1 MSTPAPLR
9 VLWLTPTAALDGP
22 GRALLALLNHW
33 NERDTVAVCALRSAT
48 DDFRR
53 DCPARMEVHAL
64 GMRGLWDVARWGALR
79 RLCRTWRPDV
89 IHTQVSRADWVGVPV
104 ARALGVPVIT
114 IIHNVHSRMYRAE
127 FPPPV
132 ARAGAL
138 LDRLTHP
145 LASRLIAVSEGVRRD
160 LEHHGVPADRVVV
173 IHNALDVE
181 RRRLLSPRDAV
192 RRAWG
197 YTPEDVVVGTAAL
210 LKTQKGIPYLI
221 EAARRVA
228 ADHPHVHFVHMG
240 SGPLKERIAALIAA
254 AGLQS
259 RFRMLDYVP
268 EPMTL
273 LSGLDMFVLP
283 SLWEGLP
290 IALLESMAAGLPAVG
305 TRVAGIEDVIEHE
318 RTGLLVPPADAA
330 ALAAAISALATDP
343 QLRARLGRAA
353 GDSLS
358 RFDARTIAAQYR
370 ALDAEVVA
378 RTRRHSHAT
387 S

>member
-1 MSTPAPLR
+1 MTATPQVTGIAFLLPH
-9 VLWLTPTAALDGP
+9 GP
-22 GRALLALLNHW
+22 
-33 NERDTVAVCALRSAT
+33 E
-48 DDFRR
+48 
-53 DCPARMEVHAL
+53 AR
-64 GMRGLWDVARWGALR
+64 
-79 RLCRTWRPDV
+79 
-89 IHTQVSRADWVGVPV
+89 
-104 ARALGVPVIT
+104 
-114 IIHNVHSRMYRAE
+114 
-127 FPPPV
+127 
-132 ARAGAL
+132 L
-138 LDRLTHP
+138 LDRVIAFDDGQLVAEARVAGDSIFSEPDGSLMAWHAAELMAQAVSAYSTATRP
-145 LASRLIAVSEGVRRD
+145 GGGPPRIGLLLGVRGLRCQLPRFPVGSRLEVRD
-160 LEHHGVPADRVVV
+160 GVPADRVVV